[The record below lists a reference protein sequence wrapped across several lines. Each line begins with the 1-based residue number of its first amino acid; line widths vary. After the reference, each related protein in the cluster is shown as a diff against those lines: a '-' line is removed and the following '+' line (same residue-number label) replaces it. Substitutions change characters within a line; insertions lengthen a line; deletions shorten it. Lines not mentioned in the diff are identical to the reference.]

1 MVKAFAKLAV
11 LAATLMGAPA
21 ALAQQTAPGQPH
33 DWGLNLQTAATTKM
47 QQIHSFHEMLLYII
61 VAVTVFVLILLIWV
75 MVRYNRRANPTPSRT
90 THNTLIEVVWTVVP
104 VAILVVI
111 AIPSFKLLYANERIP
126 PDIELTI
133 KAIGKQWYWTYEYP
147 DNGNFSFDANMLP
160 DEQAAAAGQPRLL
173 AVDNFVVV
181 PEDTKVRVI
190 VTADTVIHAWAV
202 PAFGVKIDAV
212 PGRLNELWFEVTE
225 PGIYYG
231 QCSELCGARHA
242 FMPIGVKVV
251 TKDEYTAWVAEQ
263 QAQAG
268 IPVDGEA
275 ERTAAL
281 R

>member
-1 MVKAFAKLAV
+1 MVNRFAKLAI
-11 LAATLMGAPA
+11 LAASLMSGAA
-21 ALAQQTAPGQPH
+21 VAQTSQTGQPH
-33 DWGLNLQTAATTKM
+33 AWGIDFQAPATNKM
-47 QQIHSFHEMLLYII
+47 ADIESFHVMLLYII
-61 VAVTVFVLILLIWV
+61 VAVSVFVLILLIWV
-75 MVRYNRRANPTPSRT
+75 MVRYNRRANPVPSKT

-126 PDIELTI
+126 ADIELTI

-147 DNGNFSFDANMLP
+147 DNGNFTFDANML
-160 DEQAAAAGQPRLL
+160 DDAAAAAAGQPRLL

-181 PEDTKVRVI
+181 PEDTKVRLI
-190 VTADTVIHAWAV
+190 VTADAVIHAWTV

-212 PGRLNELWFEVTE
+212 PGRLNELWFEVPE

-231 QCSELCGARHA
+231 QCSELCGAKHA

-251 TKDEYTAWVAEQ
+251 TKDEYAAWVASQ
-263 QAQAG
+263 QAAAG
-268 IPVDGEA
+268 IAPA
-275 ERTAAL
+275 EQTAAL

>member
-1 MVKAFAKLAV
+1 MSKAFAKLAV
-11 LAATLMGAPA
+11 LAASLMGAPA
-21 ALAQQTAPGQPH
+21 ALAQQPPTGQPH
-33 DWGLNLQTAATTKM
+33 EWGINLQPAATEKM
-47 QQIHSFHEMLLYII
+47 AQIHSFHEMLLYII
-61 VAVTVFVLILLIWV
+61 IAVSVFVLILLIWV

-90 THNTLIEVVWTVVP
+90 THNTLIEIVWTVVP

-126 PDIELTI
+126 ADIELTI

-147 DNGNFSFDANMLP
+147 DNGNFTFDANMLT
-160 DEQAAAAGQPRLL
+160 DEAAAVAGQPRLL

-190 VTADTVIHAWAV
+190 VTADAVIHSWTV

-212 PGRLNELWFEVTE
+212 PGRLNELWFKVDE

-251 TKDEYTAWVAEQ
+251 TKAEYAAWVAQQ

-268 IPVDGEA
+268 IPAEA
-275 ERTAAL
+275 PARTAAL

>member
-1 MVKAFAKLAV
+1 MGNRFAKFAALAV
-11 LAATLMGAPA
+11 SLMMSGV
-21 ALAQQTAPGQPH
+21 ALAQQPPTGQPH
-33 DWGLNLQTAATTKM
+33 AWGLDFQAPATKKM
-47 QQIHSFHEMLLYII
+47 ADIESFHVMLLWII
-61 VAVTVFVLILLIWV
+61 VAVTLFVLALLIWV
-75 MVRYNRRANPTPSRT
+75 MIRYNRRANPVPSRT
-90 THNTLIEVVWTVVP
+90 THNTLIEIVWTVVP

-147 DNGNFSFDANMLP
+147 DNGNFTFDVNMLS
-160 DEQAAAAGQPRLL
+160 DEDAKAAGQPRLL

-190 VTADTVIHAWAV
+190 VTADAVIHAWTV

-212 PGRLNELWFEVTE
+212 PGRLNELWFQVDE

-231 QCSELCGARHA
+231 QCSELCGAKHA

-251 TKDEYTAWVAEQ
+251 TKEEYAAWVAAQ
-263 QAQAG
+263 QAAAG
-268 IPVDGEA
+268 IPVEA
-275 ERTAAL
+275 PQKTAAI

>member
-1 MVKAFAKLAV
+1 MGKTFAKLAV
-11 LAATLMGAPA
+11 LAASLLAAPA
-21 ALAQQTAPGQPH
+21 ALAQQPAAGQPH
-33 DWGLNLQTAATTKM
+33 DWGLNLQAPATDKM
-47 QQIHSFHEMLLYII
+47 AKIHDFHEMLLYII
-61 VAVTVFVLILLIWV
+61 VAVSVFVLILLIWV

-90 THNTLIEVVWTVVP
+90 THNTLIEVIWTVVP

-126 PDIELTI
+126 PNIELTI

-160 DEQAAAAGQPRLL
+160 DDLAAAQGQPRLL

-181 PEDTKVRVI
+181 PVNTKVRVI
-190 VTADTVIHAWAV
+190 VTADSVIHAWTI

-212 PGRLNELWFEVTE
+212 PGRLNELWFEVIE

-242 FMPIGVKVV
+242 YMPIGVKVV
-251 TKDEYTAWVAEQ
+251 TKEEYAAWVAEQ
-263 QAQAG
+263 QAAAG
-268 IPVDGEA
+268 IPVEA
-275 ERTAAL
+275 PEQSAAL

>member
-1 MVKAFAKLAV
+1 MGKTFGKLAV
-11 LAATLMGAPA
+11 LTAALMGSPL
-21 ALAQQTAPGQPH
+21 ALAQQPLGQPH
-33 DWGLNLQTAATTKM
+33 EWGLDLQAPATAKM
-47 QQIHSFHEMLLYII
+47 ESIHSFHEMLLYII
-61 VAVTVFVLILLIWV
+61 VAVTLFVLVLLVWV
-75 MVRYNRRANPTPSRT
+75 AIRYNRRANPTPSRT

-104 VAILVVI
+104 VLILVVI
-111 AIPSFKLLYANERIP
+111 AIPSFKLLYANEKIP
-126 PDIELTI
+126 SDIELTI

-147 DNGNFSFDANMLP
+147 DNGNFTFDANMLP
-160 DEQAAAAGQPRLL
+160 DDQAAAAGQPRLL

-181 PEDTKVRVI
+181 PEDTKIRVI
-190 VTADTVIHAWAV
+190 VTADAVIHAWTV

-212 PGRLNELWFEVTE
+212 PGRLNELWFEVPE

-251 TKDEYTAWVAEQ
+251 TKDEYAAWVAEQ

-268 IPVDGEA
+268 IAPDA
-275 ERTAAL
+275 PAKTAAL